1 MQRHLDLNLGIW
13 ADPIYFGDYPA
24 SVKAAL
30 GSLLP
35 SFTPEQS
42 AQLVG
47 SNTYFG
53 ERRMISKA
61 SIVHLCLGWETS
73 AACGH
78 QSAKQPDAGL
88 PPHSLFFSG

>member
-47 SNTYFG
+47 SATYFG
-53 ERRMISKA
+53 ERRLKQNHCA
-61 SIVHLCLGWETS
+61 SWPGLYSLLLY
-73 AACGH
+73 AAALL
-78 QSAKQPDAGL
+78 QSSQTQACRCID
-88 PPHSLFFSG
+88 H

>member
-42 AQLVG
+42 AQLKG
-47 SNTYFG
+47 SATYFG
-53 ERRMISKA
+53 ERRLLSTV
-61 SIVHLCLGWETS
+61 SLCILAWAVKPS
-73 AACGH
+73 AACSH
-78 QSAKQPDAGL
+78 HYAEQPDAGL
-88 PPHSLFFSG
+88 PLHSMSLYG